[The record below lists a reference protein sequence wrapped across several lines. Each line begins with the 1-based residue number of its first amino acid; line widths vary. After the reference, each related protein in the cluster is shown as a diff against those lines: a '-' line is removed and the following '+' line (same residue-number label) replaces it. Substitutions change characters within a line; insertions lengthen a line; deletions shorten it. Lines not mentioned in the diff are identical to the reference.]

1 MKLQD
6 AYAAENGT
14 VGLWAAIG
22 YIAPGAKS
30 SSDATGSTTSFTYT
44 GATTVTV
51 SCPEGYSN
59 SSGTCTNTEG
69 KTASAT
75 GGSVTEG
82 FKATSLAKLNDC
94 VMGTTWTIDATTTT
108 GVVEYTGKIGG
119 KEIASADAGCKAL
132 TPQFGAIG
140 K

>member
-1 MKLQD
+1 MLQKMEQQ
-6 AYAAENGT
+6 AC
-14 VGLWAAIG
+14 GLQLVTLLRVQNHLLTQP
-22 YIAPGAKS
+22 APLQAS
-30 SSDATGSTTSFTYT
+30 
-44 GATTVTV
+44 
-51 SCPEGYSN
+51 PI
-59 SSGTCTNTEG
+59 
-69 KTASAT
+69 ASAT